1 MQNLIVKLLG
11 VAIACVS
18 LGLYLHGS
26 MALAYTI
33 TMLLC
38 SFMVFESLDVARAL
52 NISKPSVSRAI
63 RLLQDGG
70 FLLMHED
77 KSLALTEAGQEVAQ
91 AVYEKHRVIKDGLI
105 SLGVSPDV
113 AEQDAC
119 GIEHVISR
127 ESFEALRSLWAHRL
141 LTSSGSPA

>member
-1 MQNLIVKLLG
+1 MGLHRAGEDYLKSILILKQQKG
-11 VAIACVS
+11 VV
-18 LGLYLHGS
+18 H
-26 MALAYTI
+26 
-33 TMLLC
+33 
-38 SFMVFESLDVARAL
+38 SLDVARAL

-63 RLLQDGG
+63 RLLKDGG

-77 KSLALTEAGQEVAQ
+77 KTLTLTDAGREVAE
-91 AVYEKHRVIKDGLI
+91 AVYEKHLVIKDGLI

-127 ESFEALRSLWAHRL
+127 ESFEALRSLWSHRR
-141 LTSSGSPA
+141 LTGSGSPA